1 MTNKHDRNYNLMEYF
16 LNLLPILELN
26 DMGMEQLLER
36 GAQLSAASLP
46 DATNLWIA
54 HELMQFMDEM
64 PGGFFIYRA
73 DGDERSSMPTRLCC
87 AFFSAKVSGIFGRG
101 RTIPSVAWSTLTTWT
116 R

>member
-64 PGGFFIYRA
+64 PGGFLFTVLTER
-73 DGDERSSMPTRLCC
+73 GDHLCQQGS
-87 AFFSAKVSGIFGRG
+87 AAHFSVQKSPGFSDVDEQFLPWPG
-101 RTIPSVAWSTLTTWT
+101 PP
-116 R
+116 